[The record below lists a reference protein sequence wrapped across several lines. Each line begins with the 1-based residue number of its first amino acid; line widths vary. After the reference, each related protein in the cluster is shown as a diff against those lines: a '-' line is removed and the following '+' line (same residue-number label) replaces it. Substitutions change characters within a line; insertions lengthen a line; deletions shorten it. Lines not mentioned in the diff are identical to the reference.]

1 MIKITYEDISNPLY
15 NKRGVNNYILYL
27 HKSPSDKYYV
37 GITCQGIERR
47 WRYNGSGYYKCKYFY
62 NAIQKYGFDNFEH
75 FIIRMDL
82 DEATANECEI
92 NMIRNLKDAGFQL
105 YNVSNGGKASF
116 KGLSLSEEHKR
127 KISES
132 NIGRPPTV
140 MSIKGKE
147 RLIKSLIGNK
157 NALGYHH
164 TEETRK
170 QISESLSSRKRKPF
184 SSEHRKHISESKK
197 GKELSE
203 IQKRQLERLHQ
214 NNVGRK
220 MPQSAIDS
228 LVRRN
233 KERVFTEDTIKK
245 MSKAVVQYDLNM
257 NKISEFISGQEAFR
271 KTGTDNSSITKCCKG
286 KLKSANGYIWRY
298 KEENEYDE

>member
-15 NKRGVNNYILYL
+15 NKRGLNNYILYL
-27 HKSPSDKYYV
+27 HKSPSEKYYV

-47 WRYNGSGYYKCKYFY
+47 WRYNGSGYYGCKYFY
-62 NAIQKYGFDNFEH
+62 NAIQKYGFENFEH

-82 DEATANECEI
+82 DEDTANKCEV
-92 NMIRNLKDAGFQL
+92 NMIKNLRNAGFQL
-105 YNVSNGGKASF
+105 YNVSNGGRAAF
-116 KGLSLSEEHKR
+116 KGLHLSEEHKR

-140 MSIKGKE
+140 MSIQGKE
-147 RLIKSLIGNK
+147 RLLNSLIGNK

-170 QISESLSSRKRKPF
+170 QISEKLTGRKRKPF
-184 SSEHRKHISESKK
+184 SSEHRRHISESKK
-197 GKELSE
+197 GKSLTES
-203 IQKRQLERLHQ
+203 QKLQLEKLHK
-214 NNVGRK
+214 NNIGRK

-228 LVRRN
+228 LIKRN
-233 KERVFTEDTIKK
+233 KERIITKDTIKK
-245 MSKAVVQYDLNM
+245 ISKAVVQYDLNM
-257 NKISEFISGQEAFR
+257 NKINEFISGQEAFR
-271 KTGTDNSSITKCCKG
+271 QTGTDNSSITKCCKG

-298 KEENEYDE
+298 KEEIENDE